1 MLRLSFMP
9 SLDHER
15 LLIKIARFYYQEELT
30 QAQIADRLRLS
41 RQKVQRLLREAREV
55 GTVQFT
61 IRPIMGV
68 FADLEHALEQRFGL
82 REAVV
87 IETSDSDNQTI
98 VAREVGAGAADYL
111 LRVVHPHDGIVISW
125 GGTLLGMVNALSA
138 NPHREEIEDIAII
151 QGLGGL
157 VDPNHEAHAADLTRR
172 LAKCLGGSAQLLP
185 APGVAGTRS
194 ARNALCNDPHVAQV
208 LQKARRATLAFMGI
222 GAPRPDSILVE
233 QGTIVKWGELTE
245 LMERGAVGD
254 INLRYFDERG
264 QRVPS
269 DLDDRVIG
277 LTLDEIRQIGHVVG
291 MAGGSAK
298 LKAIRGALEGKLIHA
313 LVTDSVIARRLL
325 EGDPAKRP
333 GSLMR
338 IQK

>member
-1 MLRLSFMP
+1 MP
-9 SLDHER
+9 SLYHER

-41 RQKVQRLLREAREV
+41 RQKVQRLLHEAREA

-61 IRPIMGV
+61 IRPIMGI
-68 FADLEHALEQRFGL
+68 FADLERALEQRFGL

-87 IETSDSDNQTI
+87 IETSEYDDQTN
-98 VAREVGAGAADYL
+98 VAREVGAGAADYSM
-111 LRVVHPHDGIVISW
+111 RVVHPHDSIVISW
-125 GGTLLGMVNALSA
+125 GGTMLGMVNALSA
-138 NPHREEIEDIAII
+138 KPQREDIAEVAVI

-172 LAKCLGGSAQLLP
+172 LAKCLGGSAYLLP

-194 ARNALCNDPHVAQV
+194 ARNALYNDPHVAQV

-222 GAPRPDSILVE
+222 GAPRSDSILVQ
-233 QGTIVKWGELTE
+233 QGTIVKWDELTE
-245 LMERGAVGD
+245 LTDRGAVGD
-254 INLRYFDERG
+254 INLRFFDERG
-264 QRVPS
+264 QKVPS

-277 LTLDEIRQIGHVVG
+277 LTLDEIKQIGHVVG
-291 MAGGSAK
+291 MAGGAAK
-298 LKAIRGALEGKLIHA
+298 LRAIRGALEGKLIHA
-313 LVTDSVIARRLL
+313 LVTDSSTAQRLL
-325 EGDPAKRP
+325 EADLAKRP
-333 GSLMR
+333 SSLIR